1 MDRRSFCW
9 GLFSTTVV
17 FDRLLLATPP
27 LPMLAKPTVQ
37 WNYNLKAAHKLA
49 VEQEKPL
56 LIVFGASWCT
66 YCHKLERE
74 TLGDK
79 RVSTIVNRK
88 FIPLHLDFDQD
99 ARVAKVLEV
108 ERLPCT
114 VIINA
119 DADLLQKREGYLD
132 CNQYL
137 RTLESALEK
146 SNQNQQTKGSAAS

>member
-1 MDRRSFCW
+1 MV
-9 GLFSTTVV
+9 VV
-17 FDRLLLATPP
+17 F
-27 LPMLAKPTVQ
+27 
-37 WNYNLKAAHKLA
+37 
-49 VEQEKPL
+49 
-56 LIVFGASWCT
+56 LINFYFSNC
-66 YCHKLERE
+66 
-74 TLGDK
+74 
-79 RVSTIVNRK
+79 K

-146 SNQNQQTKGSAAS
+146 SNQIQQLHENFLNVFL